1 MLIRVASPAQAELV
15 AALEWYAAIQPNLA
29 VRFLDE
35 YEALL
40 VRRRDNPQ
48 QFPAVRGSVRRA
60 GFRHFPYGLLY
71 RVQADAV
78 EIIACFHG
86 RRDPRRWQERT

>member
-48 QFPAVRGSVRRA
+48 QFPAVRG
-60 GFRHFPYGLLY
+60 
-71 RVQADAV
+71 
-78 EIIACFHG
+78 
-86 RRDPRRWQERT
+86 